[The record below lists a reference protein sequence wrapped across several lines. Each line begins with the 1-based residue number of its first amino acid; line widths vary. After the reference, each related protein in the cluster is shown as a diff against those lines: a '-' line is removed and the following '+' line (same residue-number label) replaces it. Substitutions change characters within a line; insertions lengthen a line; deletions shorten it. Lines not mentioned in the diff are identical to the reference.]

1 MKAIFRDQILE
12 SKRITYQDIKETF
25 NNDFE
30 KSDDSSDEE
39 AQE

>member
-1 MKAIFRDQILE
+1 MNAIFRDQILE
-12 SKRITYQDIKETF
+12 RKRITYQDIKETF

>member
-12 SKRITYQDIKETF
+12 RKRITYQDIKETF

-30 KSDDSSDEE
+30 KSDDSSDEK